1 MASTTQLL
9 PLSDLSLFALLRNLR
24 LLSGQRAAAAAAAAP
39 SAGALAAA
47 ASAASATLPL
57 RVWVGGVAAPATAAA
72 LRRLAGEPRLE
83 ILCDGTGGVA
93 EPLAALAGA
102 RLAAVVVSQVFHARA
117 PPAAWAA
124 ARAALDP
131 EDGALGM
138 TWFRAAA
145 VRGGAAATA
154 AAAAA
159 APSSVS
165 SVCVCARA
173 PVARSAASFAR

>member
-1 MASTTQLL
+1 MAL

-24 LLSGQRAAAAAAAAP
+24 LLSGQRAAAAAAP
-39 SAGALAAA
+39 PAGASAA
-47 ASAASATLPL
+47 ASAAAAAAALPL
-57 RVWVGGVAAPATAAA
+57 RVWVGGAAAPATAAA

-145 VRGGAAATA
+145 ARGGAAG
-154 AAAAA
+154 
-159 APSSVS
+159 
-165 SVCVCARA
+165 
-173 PVARSAASFAR
+173 SAASAAPPNVSEACARVSAVLFAYRFAQ